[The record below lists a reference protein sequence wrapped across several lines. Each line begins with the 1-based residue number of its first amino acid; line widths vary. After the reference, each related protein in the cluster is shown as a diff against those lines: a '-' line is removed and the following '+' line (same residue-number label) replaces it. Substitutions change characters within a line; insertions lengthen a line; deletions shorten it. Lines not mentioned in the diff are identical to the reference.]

1 MQMQEDTE
9 GVINFSLI
17 KCVLKINCLQ
27 NVFKKNEITYFSA
40 KKNTVRNILRYGSNK
55 MRKFFLIIPWPI
67 IQYLITRYFSL
78 LKMQNKNLSYL
89 LLHCS
94 LIPYGQK
101 EGFTLVPR

>member
-55 MRKFFLIIPWPI
+55 MRKFFLIIPWPN
-67 IQYLITRYFSL
+67 IQYLITRYIFR
-78 LKMQNKNLSYL
+78 
-89 LLHCS
+89 C
-94 LIPYGQK
+94 
-101 EGFTLVPR
+101 

>member
-1 MQMQEDTE
+1 MQEDTE

-55 MRKFFLIIPWPI
+55 MRKFFLIIPLAEHSI
-67 IQYLITRYFSL
+67 FNYALFFAAEDA
-78 LKMQNKNLSYL
+78 K
-89 LLHCS
+89 
-94 LIPYGQK
+94 
-101 EGFTLVPR
+101 